1 MHARCAFLTNLSCL
15 QPFLLKR
22 RYVRNV
28 PPHLS
33 LFSPPSLSSLSLH
46 CIDKVEYFPCCG
58 SVVAAR
64 KQKAAVPIHCR
75 AERIVFLALRPQL
88 PSYRCYLCL
97 CHTRPLDCEAACNRV
112 RTCFL

>member
-1 MHARCAFLTNLSCL
+1 MFMHARRAFLTNLSCL

-22 RYVRNV
+22 RYVRSV

-46 CIDKVEYFPCCG
+46 CIDNVEYFPCCG

-64 KQKAAVPIHCR
+64 KQKAAVPIHRR
-75 AERIVFLALRPQL
+75 AEHLVFELYGPISH
-88 PSYRCYLCL
+88 PIDVIFVCVTIG
-97 CHTRPLDCEAACNRV
+97 H
-112 RTCFL
+112 